1 LCELLGGRELS
12 KRREKRKTRKGS
24 EKEKEKKWKKL
35 PNLKISTEKNER

>member
-1 LCELLGGRELS
+1 LRELLGGRELS

-24 EKEKEKKWKKL
+24 KKEKEKKWKKF